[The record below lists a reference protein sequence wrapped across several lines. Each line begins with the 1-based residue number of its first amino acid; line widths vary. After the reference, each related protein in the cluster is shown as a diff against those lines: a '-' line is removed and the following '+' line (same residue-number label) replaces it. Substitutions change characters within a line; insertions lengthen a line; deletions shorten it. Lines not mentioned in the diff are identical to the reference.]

1 MMLGRS
7 KYNVSKDVSSR
18 TYDGV
23 VYDSA
28 MEMKFFRDVAKP
40 MLDNGELVSCE
51 RQVLFVLQESF
62 TYNGKKIREIAYV
75 ADFVLKYADGKEIV
89 VDVKGMADS
98 VALLKRKMFWYK
110 YPNVHYVWM
119 CHSAKDGGWVTYEEV
134 AERRRND
141 KKLKKRK
148 EKNND

>member
-1 MMLGRS
+1 MTRGRS
-7 KYNVSKDVSSR
+7 KYNVSKDASSR

-28 MEMKFFRDVAKP
+28 MEMKFYRDVAKP
-40 MLDNGELVSCE
+40 MLDSGELVSCE
-51 RQVLFVLQESF
+51 RQVLFVLQEPF

-75 ADFVLKYADGKEIV
+75 ADFVLKYADGKETV

-98 VALLKRKMFWYK
+98 VALLKRKLFWYK

-119 CHSAKDGGWVTYEEV
+119 CYSAKDGGWVTYEEV

-141 KKLKKRK
+141 KKSKKLK
-148 EKNND
+148 EKNDG